1 MDILAD
7 FTISMPRAYRDAQ
20 PALATVALRQTP
32 DGTPSFDLLKSE
44 PLRPAALIFGA
55 FLSLAVMSASFI
67 MIRHAGDDLPSVSRA
82 QHQRPEA
89 ARPDDRRFAAD
100 KTANTRGDS
109 NASGT
114 MSAANIP
121 AKTGVAAKS
130 ADSQL
135 GDFQPGASSPLDD
148 SAALESQASRL
159 ATGGAATSGIPAEP
173 EPVLDAAE
181 KQRVIDAAIVNLKA
195 HYFDPQI
202 AQKTADA
209 LRAYAKSDELSAT
222 RDGMAFATLLTQQM
236 RDASKDMHLI
246 VEYSRAKLPD
256 HPVET
261 TAGDLAR
268 YRQML
273 LQNNCFFRDV
283 EILPHNIGYVKLD
296 WFADASLCRQK
307 AAVAMASVNHADALI
322 FDLRENHG
330 GDPEMVKFLGSYLF
344 NKPSFWFNPRGGT
357 PAELRT
363 DSPVRGSRLA
373 DKPVYILTSSATW
386 SGAEQ
391 FSYDLKVL
399 KRATLVGETTRGG
412 AHAGVFHRIDD
423 HFGIGIPEVKV
434 TNPISNAD
442 WEGVGVSPDVK
453 VKAADALSTAEKL
466 AAAKLPGKK

>member
-1 MDILAD
+1 
-7 FTISMPRAYRDAQ
+7 
-20 PALATVALRQTP
+20 
-32 DGTPSFDLLKSE
+32 
-44 PLRPAALIFGA
+44 
-55 FLSLAVMSASFI
+55 
-67 MIRHAGDDLPSVSRA
+67 
-82 QHQRPEA
+82 
-89 ARPDDRRFAAD
+89 
-100 KTANTRGDS
+100 
-109 NASGT
+109 
-114 MSAANIP
+114 
-121 AKTGVAAKS
+121 
-130 ADSQL
+130 
-135 GDFQPGASSPLDD
+135 
-148 SAALESQASRL
+148 
-159 ATGGAATSGIPAEP
+159 
-173 EPVLDAAE
+173 
-181 KQRVIDAAIVNLKA
+181 
-195 HYFDPQI
+195 
-202 AQKTADA
+202 
-209 LRAYAKSDELSAT
+209 
-222 RDGMAFATLLTQQM
+222 
-236 RDASKDMHLI
+236 
-246 VEYSRAKLPD
+246 
-256 HPVET
+256 
-261 TAGDLAR
+261 
-268 YRQML
+268 
-273 LQNNCFFRDV
+273 
-283 EILPHNIGYVKLD
+283 
-296 WFADASLCRQK
+296 
-307 AAVAMASVNHADALI
+307 MASVNHADALI